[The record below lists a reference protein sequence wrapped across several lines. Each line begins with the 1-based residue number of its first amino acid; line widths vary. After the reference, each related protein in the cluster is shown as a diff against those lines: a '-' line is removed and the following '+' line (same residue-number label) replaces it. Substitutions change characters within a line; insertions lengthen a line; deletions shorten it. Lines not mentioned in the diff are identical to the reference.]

1 MYEPTKARI
10 CDIKK
15 LQPRKYPAPSNPI
28 NPPITGKRKRAS
40 ADVATKSSVLPNGI
54 IVRKASKSL
63 KVFIGFIF
71 EHIAITQPN
80 KDIDFVVGFMDKLN
94 GKNILVTGGAGFIGS
109 HLCKKLSSLT
119 QNLTIYDNLSNGKV
133 ENVKHLPKVH
143 FVRADIL
150 DLKKLQ
156 SQEKPDLI
164 YHLAAQVVVPYS
176 MENPIEDFETNARGT
191 LNVLE
196 KARKDDARIVFA
208 SSAAVY
214 GNTSQLPTPET
225 HGFSPDSCYGLS
237 KVVGEQYC
245 NMYSR
250 QYGLDVTIVRFAN
263 VYGPKCHGVIHDF
276 LDKLSR
282 NPEQLEIIGSGMQSR
297 DFVHIYDVVDAL
309 LLCATS
315 DVAIGETF
323 NIGYGET
330 ITIIDLAKMILK
342 ILGLSEKT
350 VLKPTNV
357 PWQGDIKTIWFDI
370 SKIEKILK
378 WTPKISL
385 EDTLKELILE
395 RNILG

>member
-1 MYEPTKARI
+1 
-10 CDIKK
+10 
-15 LQPRKYPAPSNPI
+15 
-28 NPPITGKRKRAS
+28 
-40 ADVATKSSVLPNGI
+40 
-54 IVRKASKSL
+54 
-63 KVFIGFIF
+63 
-71 EHIAITQPN
+71 
-80 KDIDFVVGFMDKLN
+80 VGFMDKLN

-245 NMYSR
+245 NMYSK

-309 LLCATS
+309 LLCATN